1 MKKFWKRI
9 KDNPLSAVLQLLIIL
24 LLLTVIAISFNEDTL
39 PYYFRWI
46 FAGLAVLLGI
56 IQFLRIRCPMLLID
70 RIFANS
76 PGKQLTAAIFVFI
89 LTLNIAL
96 CIFPRGGI
104 RNAFADFVSAIRLTY
119 TPSDTY
125 HFADNKNRSFP
136 NYTIIRESSR
146 PVARG
151 EYLKH
156 WILYILGLIVF
167 NGLLIATINRSMT
180 TRADQYRKGKNT
192 YKRLK
197 NHYLIIGYGASCVPI
212 IRNIAKRAST
222 DNRSFFLIL
231 SNQDTSNIRLNI
243 QTQLQD
249 LEERIIV
256 YSGDMNSRSHMKRLN
271 IGKAKEVY
279 VLGENDEPSR
289 DSKNLECAKSIKAL
303 RIHENP
309 YAASEVLHVNIQF
322 DKPDSYSTIKRITLP
337 NDFYKDENGNDITYL
352 RPFNFY
358 ENWARMLWG
367 NHQLEEYLPL
377 DRGMLAEA
385 DEQGNMT
392 LTDKHIHLVI
402 AGFNTMGTALLL
414 EALRVCHYPNY
425 DTKTE
430 RNKTVITILDPK
442 MNDIL
447 PRFKSQYPYLD
458 QITDIQIDYK
468 ANRIEDPEIRSYLN
482 ELAQQTDVLLTVA
495 ICFTDSDESLS
506 TALSLPDALYYQ
518 VVDNQIQNNTTTQ
531 ILLRQEIK
539 TGLVQL
545 LNDENG
551 KYSNVKVFGTLGQ
564 GVDDKMLDDNMAVII
579 SAYYHFKYDLNTEKD
594 FFELM
599 EEDPEATLAEARKN
613 WIELNED
620 KRFANRYQTEI
631 YNTYQTYRRLLEQQ
645 PELLYQT
652 EHLRWC
658 AERSITGYRDLHQYN
673 LKNDKYQIH
682 KLIIPYSDL
691 SDKEKGKDKDV
702 LEIMD
707 RVTALASTLTERIV

>member
-1 MKKFWKRI
+1 MKKFLKRI
-9 KDNPLSAVLQLLIIL
+9 KENPLSAVLQLLIIL
-24 LLLTVIAISFNEDTL
+24 FLLTVIAISINENTI
-39 PYYFRWI
+39 PYYFRWFFSGI
-46 FAGLAVLLGI
+46 AILLGI

-76 PGKQLTAAIFVFI
+76 PGKQLTTALFAFLLAFD
-89 LTLNIAL
+89 IAL

-104 RNAFADFVSAIRLTY
+104 RNAFADFVSPIRLTY
-119 TPSDTY
+119 TPTDTY
-125 HFADNKNRSFP
+125 HFSDNRNRSFQ
-136 NYTIIRESSR
+136 NYTIIRESSK

-151 EYLKH
+151 EYFKH
-156 WILYILGLIVF
+156 WILYILGLLVF

-212 IRNIAKRAST
+212 IRNIAKRPGT

-271 IGKAKEVY
+271 IGKAIEVY
-279 VLGENDEPSR
+279 ILGENNEPGR
-289 DSKNLECAKSIKAL
+289 DSKNLECAKSLKAL
-303 RIHENP
+303 RILENP
-309 YAASEVLHVNIQF
+309 NAVSEPLHVNIQF
-322 DKPDSYSTIKRITLP
+322 DKPDSYSTIKRITIP
-337 NDFYKDENGNDITYL
+337 EDYYKDEKGNDITYL

-367 NHQLEEYLPL
+367 NHQLSDYLPL
-377 DRGMLAEA
+377 DRGALVNV

-392 LTDKHIHLVI
+392 LADKHVHLVI
-402 AGFNTMGTALLL
+402 AGFNTMGSALLL

-430 RNKTVITILDPK
+430 RNKTVITVVDPK
-442 MNDIL
+442 INDIL

-458 QITDIQIDYK
+458 QITDIQVDYK
-468 ANRIEDPEIRSYLN
+468 ANHIEDTEIRETLDA
-482 ELAQQTDVLLTVA
+482 LAQRDDVLLTVA

-518 VVDNQIQNNTTTQ
+518 IIDNKIVNNATTQ

-539 TGLVQL
+539 TGLANL

-551 KYSNVKVFGTLGQ
+551 KYSNVKVFGTLGL
-564 GVDDKMLDDNMAVII
+564 GIDDNMLDDNMAVII
-579 SAYYHFKYDLNTEKD
+579 NAYYHFKYDLNTEKD

-599 EEDPEATLAEARKN
+599 EEDPEATLAEAKKN

-631 YNTYQTYRRLLEQQ
+631 YKIYSTYRPLLERE

-673 LKNDKYQIH
+673 LKNIKYQIH
-682 KLIIPYSDL
+682 KLIVPYQDL
-691 SDKEKGKDKDV
+691 SDNEKGKDKDV

-707 RVTALASTLTERIV
+707 RVTSLSSTLKERIV

>member
-1 MKKFWKRI
+1 MKKFLKRI
-9 KDNPLSAVLQLLIIL
+9 KDNPVSAVIQLLIIL
-24 LLLTVIAISFNEDTL
+24 LLLTVIIISFNGAML

-46 FAGLAVLLGI
+46 FSGLAVLLTV

-76 PGKQLTAAIFVFI
+76 PGKQLTTALFVFL
-89 LTLNIAL
+89 LTLDIAL
-96 CIFPRGGI
+96 CIFPKGSI
-104 RNAFADFVSAIRLTY
+104 RNAFADFVSPIRLTY

-125 HFADNKNRSFP
+125 HFTDNTNRSLQ

-151 EYLKH
+151 EYFKH
-156 WILYILGLIVF
+156 WILYIMGLIVF

-180 TRADQYRKGKNT
+180 TRADQYRKWKNT

-212 IRNIAKRAST
+212 IRNIAKRPST

-256 YSGDMNSRSHMKRLN
+256 YSGDMNALSHMKRLN

-279 VLGENDEPSR
+279 VLGENNEPSR

-303 RIHENP
+303 RIVENP
-309 YAASEVLHVNIQF
+309 NTSEVLHVNIQF

-337 NDFYKDENGNDITYL
+337 NDFYKDETGNDITYL

-367 NHQLEEYLPL
+367 NHQLEGYLPL
-377 DRGMLAEA
+377 DRGMLTET
-385 DEQGNMT
+385 DEQGHIT
-392 LTDKHIHLVI
+392 IADKHVHLVI
-402 AGFNTMGTALLL
+402 AGFNTMGSALLL
-414 EALRVCHYPNY
+414 EALRICHYPNY
-425 DTKTE
+425 ETKTE
-430 RNKTVITILDPK
+430 RNKTVITIVDPK
-442 MNDIL
+442 MNDIF

-458 QITDIQIDYK
+458 QITDIQIEYK
-468 ANRIEDPEIRSYLN
+468 PNRIEDAEIRDYLN
-482 ELAQQTDVLLTVA
+482 ELAQRTDVLLTVA
-495 ICFTDSDESLS
+495 ICYTDSDESLS

-518 VVDNQIQNNTTTQ
+518 VVDNKIQNNTTTQ
-531 ILLRQEIK
+531 ILLRQELR

-545 LNDENG
+545 LNEENG

-564 GVDDKMLDDNMAVII
+564 GVDDTMLDDNMAVII
-579 SAYYHFKYDLNTEKD
+579 NAYYHFKYDLNTQKD

-599 EEDPEATLAEARKN
+599 EEDREGTLAEARKN

-631 YNTYQTYRRLLEQQ
+631 YKTYQTYRKLLERQ

-658 AERSITGYRDLHQYN
+658 AERSITGYRDMHQYN

-682 KLIIPYSDL
+682 KLIVPYEEL

-707 RVTALASTLTERIV
+707 RVTALASTLTERLV